1 MIAVGGNPYSRRY
14 DDDQAH
20 TSCRKPLRR
29 RVPKLMDRI
38 QLRRKLAGQA
48 SPVRSLGV
56 PKALIIESSSLE
68 QRSEN
73 EDYVYYV
80 TYLIAEQL
88 KRARPLESYLVW
100 PKQGAL
106 ASLCESLYAY
116 PADLR
121 NSSEWEKELGVS
133 ERTLPHRFEEEVG
146 MNFRSWRLRLRLF
159 KAVELL
165 NGGLSVTST
174 ALELGYSSTSA
185 FINAFRAHTN
195 NSPQEYMKRNSEM

>member
-1 MIAVGGNPYSRRY
+1 
-14 DDDQAH
+14 
-20 TSCRKPLRR
+20 
-29 RVPKLMDRI
+29 MDRI

-48 SPVRSLGV
+48 STVRSLGV
-56 PKALIIESSSLE
+56 PKALIIEASSLE

-106 ASLCESLYAY
+106 ASRCESLYAY
-116 PADLR
+116 PADSR
-121 NSSEWEKELGVS
+121 NSSEWAKELGVS
-133 ERTLPHRFEEEVG
+133 GRTLSRRFEEEVG

-165 NGGLSVTST
+165 NDGLGVTST
-174 ALELGYSSTSA
+174 ALELGDSYSSTSA
-185 FINAFRAHTN
+185 FINAFRAHMN
-195 NSPQEYMKRNSEM
+195 DSPQEYMKRHSEM